1 MKPLTVLLVLLPCL
15 LCACSSVESL
25 TSYESDELIE
35 VQHNRNSDCT
45 LLIYRD
51 PMGQLRHVF
60 RRHGIFE
67 FGLTFRADG
76 GITLKERGRMERDI
90 EAMEASQ
97 VTQRINT
104 LMSVQKSEQR
114 AGRLSNRS
122 I

>member
-1 MKPLTVLLVLLPCL
+1 MKSLSVLLVLLPCL
-15 LCACSSVESL
+15 LCACTTVESL
-25 TSYESDELIE
+25 TTYESDELIE
-35 VQHNRNSDCT
+35 VKHNNNSDCT

-51 PMGQLRHVF
+51 PLGQLRHVF

-67 FGLTFRADG
+67 FGLTFKMDG
-76 GITLKERGRMERDI
+76 GIALKERGRLERDI

-104 LMSVQKSEQR
+104 MMSIQKNEQR
-114 AGRLSNRS
+114 AQRLSNRS